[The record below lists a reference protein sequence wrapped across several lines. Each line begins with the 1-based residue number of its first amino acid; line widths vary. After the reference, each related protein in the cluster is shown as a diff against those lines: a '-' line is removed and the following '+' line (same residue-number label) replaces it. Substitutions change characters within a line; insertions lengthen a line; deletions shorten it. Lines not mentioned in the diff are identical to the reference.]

1 MFDKF
6 FKIKERQ
13 STVSREISG
22 GLTTFLTMCYI
33 IFVQPIILSAA
44 GMDSGAVMLATCIS
58 SGLACIL
65 MGLLANYPIALAP
78 AMGHNVFF
86 AFGLCVGMG
95 ISWQVALGANF
106 ISGIIFLVLSFFGF
120 RVKIMD
126 IIPSSLRLAI
136 AAGIGLLITLL
147 GLEWAG
153 IIVNNEVVLVQI
165 GDLTSGP
172 TLVALFGLI
181 LASGLIVLK
190 VPGALLI
197 SILASTVLGLTFNM
211 ASFHGVIS
219 APPSIKPTLF
229 ALDIKGVFALEGAF
243 AIIFTFFFLDLFD
256 TIGTLIGVAE
266 RGDLLKDGKL
276 PKANRAL
283 MTDAV
288 GTVSGTLLGT
298 STVTA
303 YIESTTGI
311 TAGARTGLAAIV
323 TGLLFLAAIF
333 FSPLVELI
341 GGAVMV
347 GEVALHPFVA
357 PVLILVGA
365 FMMRCVRK
373 IDWDDMTESIPA
385 FLTMVVM
392 AFSINITEGIAFGFI
407 AYALLKII
415 TGRFGEAHWIL
426 HLCAL
431 AFILRYIFLT

>member
-1 MFDKF
+1 MLNSF
-6 FKIKERQ
+6 FKIHERH
-13 STVSREISG
+13 SSISREVSG

-33 IFVQPIILSAA
+33 IFVQPVILSEA
-44 GMDSGAVMLATCIS
+44 GMDRGAVMVATCIS
-58 SGLACIL
+58 SALACIL
-65 MGLLANYPIALAP
+65 MGFLANYPIALAP

-106 ISGIIFLVLSFFGF
+106 ISGLIFIGLSIFGF

-147 GLEWAG
+147 GLQWAG
-153 IIVNNEVVLVQI
+153 IIINNQAVLVQI

-181 LASGLIVLK
+181 LASALIVLK

-197 SILASTVLGLTFNM
+197 SILASTVLGLVLKM
-211 ASFHGVIS
+211 ASFHGLVS
-219 APPSIKPTLF
+219 APPSIQPTLF
-229 ALDIKGVFALEGAF
+229 ALDIKGVFMFEGAV

-266 RGDLLKDGKL
+266 RGNLLEDGKL

-283 MTDAV
+283 MTDAI

-298 STVTA
+298 STVTS

-323 TGLLFLAAIF
+323 TGILFLAALF
-333 FSPLVELI
+333 FSPLIELI
-341 GGAVMV
+341 GGTVMV
-347 GEVALHPFVA
+347 GELALHPFVA

-373 IDWDDMTESIPA
+373 IDWDDMTEAIPA

-415 TGRFGEAHWIL
+415 TGRYRDAHWIL